1 MLDPLF
7 VNKSRHSADC
17 TIKLWDLAR
26 KVLGVDDADEWT
38 ALHGR
43 MVEQLSK
50 FQHKGAGL
58 THMSSAAAWQ
68 NLHSKC
74 ALSWWTEWGQEVPD
88 VQRLAMKIVP
98 LMIGSG
104 PAERTWKDVGQ
115 ILTKNRNRLNISTCL
130 DLVFVRTWL
139 RRELKLVSDEELEC
153 FKEWETQL
161 FQSASFYD
169 GDPDPDQVAQDRVR
183 VFEDSFEDWEQNAID
198 GTGEGPRIRLSVVVK
213 ADKPSKFKLQEKYKG
228 LYFVDKDPDGDNN
241 YYDGAGD
248 PVPNDECENRKIMGL
263 IWENHRGWRVE
274 TKLCDDMVLLRII
287 SSTRP

>member
-1 MLDPLF
+1 M
-7 VNKSRHSADC
+7 
-17 TIKLWDLAR
+17 
-26 KVLGVDDADEWT
+26 
-38 ALHGR
+38 
-43 MVEQLSK
+43 
-50 FQHKGAGL
+50 
-58 THMSSAAAWQ
+58 
-68 NLHSKC
+68 
-74 ALSWWTEWGQEVPD
+74 
-88 VQRLAMKIVP
+88 
-98 LMIGSG
+98 
-104 PAERTWKDVGQ
+104 
-115 ILTKNRNRLNISTCL
+115 
-130 DLVFVRTWL
+130 
-139 RRELKLVSDEELEC
+139 
-153 FKEWETQL
+153 